1 MHLTRPN
8 LRRLRQAGV
17 LAVAVAGLWPARMTA
32 EPIRFSGRTGPA
44 VVQEFDRREPLLP
57 TEATLNSK
65 AKLQPELPLN
75 TFMPPS
81 QAMTPTTGLTRRQ
94 LEAQDQ
100 KRNWLLQ
107 SPEAI
112 LRQSER
118 PDETS
123 RDPLTR
129 DDSPKSAA
137 SRFLENSNG
146 TTDKNGQPRN
156 ETPFDKGRRE
166 RDPRGQDANRESQGN
181 EMGSRPLDTRNTLDT
196 RQVGASPGVDGS
208 SLFTAGA
215 TRAGAY
221 GRMVNDARERERQRE
236 NAASLESFQRS
247 FNNPWAQP
255 AASSG
260 GGNPL
265 AGNVAG
271 GLTAPGGFMGNDLA
285 RRAPGA
291 SLGQAARNPMNLG
304 PVGKDGFDPSNPLN
318 YGAPDTVMQPSTPA
332 TRSAPAPIKLEA
344 PRRKF

>member
-1 MHLTRPN
+1 MHLTCLS
-8 LRRLRQAGV
+8 LRRLRQTGV
-17 LAVAVAGLWPARMTA
+17 LAAALASLWPARLTA

-57 TEATLNSK
+57 TEASLSGK
-65 AKLQPELPLN
+65 AKLQPELPLSA
-75 TFMPPS
+75 FMPPS

-107 SPEAI
+107 SPETI
-112 LRQSER
+112 LRQAER
-118 PDETS
+118 QDEAN
-123 RDPLTR
+123 RDPLSR

-137 SRFLENSNG
+137 SRFLENSD
-146 TTDKNGQPRN
+146 TTADKSSKPRN
-156 ETPFDKGRRE
+156 ETPSDKGRRE
-166 RDPRGQDANRESQGN
+166 RDSRGQDTSRESQGN
-181 EMGSRPLDTRNTLDT
+181 ELGIRPGDARNTLDT
-196 RQVGASPGVDGS
+196 RQVGSSPGMDGP

-215 TRAGAY
+215 TRAGSY

-236 NAASLESFQRS
+236 NAASLEAFQRS

-255 AASSG
+255 ATSSG

-265 AGNVAG
+265 AGNVAN
-271 GLTAPGGFMGNDLA
+271 GLSAPGGFMGNDLA
-285 RRAPGA
+285 RRVPGA
-291 SLGQAARNPMNLG
+291 NLGQTTRGPMNLG

-318 YGAPDTVMQPSTPA
+318 YGAPDTVMQPSAAP
-332 TRSAPAPIKLEA
+332 TRSAPAPVKLEA

>member
-17 LAVAVAGLWPARMTA
+17 LAVAVASLWPVRMTA

-57 TEATLNSK
+57 TEAGFNGK

-107 SPEAI
+107 SPETI
-112 LRQSER
+112 FRQAER
-118 PDETS
+118 QDEAN
-123 RDPLTR
+123 RDPLSR

-137 SRFLENSNG
+137 SRFLENSDA
-146 TTDKNGQPRN
+146 TADKSGKPRN
-156 ETPFDKGRRE
+156 ETSADKSRRE
-166 RDPRGQDANRESQGN
+166 RDPRGQNNSREPQGN
-181 EMGSRPLDTRNTLDT
+181 ELGTRAGDARNTLDT
-196 RQVGASPGVDGS
+196 RQVGSSPGMDGP

-236 NAASLESFQRS
+236 NAASLEAFQRS

-255 AASSG
+255 ANSSG

-265 AGNVAG
+265 AGNAPG
-271 GLTAPGGFMGNDLA
+271 GHSAPGGFMGNDLA
-285 RRAPGA
+285 RRAPG
-291 SLGQAARNPMNLG
+291 SNLGQATRGPMNLG

-318 YGAPDTVMQPSTPA
+318 YGAPDTVMQPSTLP
-332 TRSAPAPIKLEA
+332 TRSAPAPVKLEA

>member
-1 MHLTRPN
+1 MHLTRLN

-17 LAVAVAGLWPARMTA
+17 LAVALTGLGPGRVTA

-44 VVQEFDRREPLLP
+44 VAQEFDRREPLLP
-57 TEATLNSK
+57 TEASFNSK

-100 KRNWLLQ
+100 TRNWLLQ
-107 SPEAI
+107 SPETI
-112 LRQSER
+112 LRQAER
-118 PDETS
+118 QDEAN
-123 RDPLTR
+123 RDPLSR
-129 DDSPKSAA
+129 DDNPKSTV
-137 SRFLENSNG
+137 SRFLENSDA
-146 TTDKNGQPRN
+146 TTDKSGKPRN
-156 ETPFDKGRRE
+156 ETPSDKGRRE
-166 RDPRGQDANRESQGN
+166 REPRGQDANREPQGN
-181 EMGSRPLDTRNTLDT
+181 ELGTRPGEARNTLDT
-196 RQVGASPGVDGS
+196 RQVGTSPGMDGP

-236 NAASLESFQRS
+236 NAASLEAFQRS

-255 AASSG
+255 TTSSG

-271 GLTAPGGFMGNDLA
+271 GLAAPGGFMGNDLS
-285 RRAPGA
+285 RRTPGA
-291 SLGQAARNPMNLG
+291 SLGQATRGPMNLG

-318 YGAPDTVMQPSTPA
+318 YGAPDTVMQPAAPTA
-332 TRSAPAPIKLEA
+332 RSAPAPVKLEA